1 MSGTAA
7 PLVASPFHA
16 STALTRRRA
25 SLPGSPASRAGRGSA
40 LAARA
45 RQTCYMLAN
54 AMVIGRCDDDASR
67 ETLRLMTVADAAA
80 TIAACGE
87 IA

>member
-1 MSGTAA
+1 
-7 PLVASPFHA
+7 
-16 STALTRRRA
+16 
-25 SLPGSPASRAGRGSA
+25 
-40 LAARA
+40 
-45 RQTCYMLAN
+45 MLAN

>member
-1 MSGTAA
+1 
-7 PLVASPFHA
+7 
-16 STALTRRRA
+16 
-25 SLPGSPASRAGRGSA
+25 
-40 LAARA
+40 
-45 RQTCYMLAN
+45 
-54 AMVIGRCDDDASR
+54 MVIGRCDDDASR